1 MATGTVT
8 ITVEQG
14 VSHDRVTFDFTS
26 TSGGAA
32 GDTTTKLFNGAI
44 DQVVL
49 VPGAAAVQ
57 PTDDWD
63 VTLTDALGLDMLCGR
78 GANIDNATTT
88 VLGDQSASLGRV
100 VNSALTLAVTNLG
113 DAKSARMVVYIKK

>member
-32 GDTTTKLFNGAI
+32 GDTTAKLFNGAI

-57 PTDDWD
+57 PTDNWD
-63 VTLTDALGLDMLCGR
+63 VALTDALGLDMLCGR
-78 GANIDNATTT
+78 GADVDNATTT
-88 VLGDQSASLGRV
+88 VLGSETASLGRV

-113 DAKSARMVVYIKK
+113 DSKSARMVVYIKK